1 MQSAQI
7 VRPALG
13 KSARQLGMADELG
26 MVVTECGGAED
37 MVGMDM
43 GHDHIADRQ
52 PSPGADRG
60 PEHDPL
66 MIAAAGVD
74 HRHRVISDDEPDI
87 GDFAVICR

>member
-7 VRPALG
+7 VRAALG

-52 PSPGADRG
+52 PSPGADCG
-60 PEHDPL
+60 PEHDPF

-74 HRHRVISDDEPDI
+74 HRDRVISDDEPDI
-87 GDFAVICR
+87 GDFVVICR